1 MSGDL
6 LPLFPLNVVLFPGT
20 PLPLHIFEPRYR
32 QMTRECLEAK
42 RQFGV
47 VLARKEGIAAVGCSA
62 EIVQLVKE
70 YEDGRSDIL
79 SIGRR
84 RFRVGEVID
93 DKPYYQGRVEFLPEA
108 AVQEDP
114 NTAERLLVLY
124 AEMHR
129 LVYGREGDPVPAEAV
144 SLAYSVAAELPLDVE
159 HKQEL
164 LELDSEAERRR
175 ILIERLEVWA
185 EELRKAA
192 RAREKAGGNGHGR

>member
-32 QMTRECLEAK
+32 QMTRECLDEK
-42 RQFGV
+42 REFGV

-62 EIVQLVKE
+62 EIVKLVKQ

-79 SIGRR
+79 TIGRR
-84 RFRVGEVID
+84 RFRVGEVFD
-93 DKPYYQGRVEFLPEA
+93 DKPYYQGRVEFLSEA
-108 AVQEDP
+108 AGKEDP
-114 NTAERLLVLY
+114 NTAERLLVFY
-124 AEMHR
+124 AEVHR

-164 LELDSEAERRR
+164 LELDSEPERRR
-175 ILIERLEVWA
+175 MLIERLEAWA
-185 EELRKAA
+185 EELRRAT

>member
-32 QMTRECLEAK
+32 QMTRECLEEK
-42 RQFGV
+42 REFGV

-62 EIVQLVKE
+62 EIVKVVKQ

-79 SIGRR
+79 TVGRR
-84 RFRVGEVID
+84 RFRVGEVLE
-93 DKPYYQGRVEFLPEA
+93 DKPYYQGRVAFLSEA
-108 AVQEDP
+108 AGKEDP
-114 NTAERLLVLY
+114 STAERLLVLY
-124 AEMHR
+124 AEVHR

-164 LELDSEAERRR
+164 LELDSETERRGM
-175 ILIERLEVWA
+175 LIERLEAWA
-185 EELRKAA
+185 EELRRAT